1 MKDGRK
7 GSGEGGRKFVKMD
20 GWINEQMIGRI
31 NEWMGRWMDGWLD
44 RCMDRWVVG

>member
-20 GWINEQMIGRI
+20 GWINEQMDG
-31 NEWMGRWMDGWLD
+31 WMDG
-44 RCMDRWVVG
+44 